1 MRQGL
6 RKSSV
11 GFLATFVMNQQGSL
25 TSGGGAS
32 WMGRARASI
41 GRRKYEAQLLAT
53 AAQQGGTAVQ
63 GDETL
68 NSSEA
73 FVQRQ
78 RIKREA
84 IVRTVLGKWWAVALA
99 MARRSRPGC
108 TSLDFDTYASIYHSL
123 FLQIVGPE
131 DYDADEADESV
142 AEEFTNDAEGELEM
156 SQAQFT
162 DGMFEMADLHV
173 PSLEA
178 SEYVAF
184 LSTLLE
190 AITDGNGGLVPVN
203 RAVREGGG
211 GAMSKTDLSKAEARL
226 ADLKRRA
233 ATGELTDAERREMEA
248 LERKLAVHI
257 AAARKAAS
265 GGAPVAS
272 SGGAYSAEGIGS
284 GYGMS
289 GSGCGVLLSGGGGGY
304 SALEGSGYSSPGGG
318 GTGNGALGGSS
329 RSSGIGASPGGSAEQ
344 RALRTSAAESAVW
357 PPSTDAVAHR
367 GTVCTA
373 STAEHGPR
381 VHKRPGK
388 GDRPDRELAQ
398 NNPRPVVWEPP
409 PSWDP
414 EEMLSQSRLRL
425 NCVGCSGGVEQCI
438 ECWRAE
444 RILRK
449 KLDLQRQRAVSTADA
464 SPCPCWWIDDT
475 PPVFYRRAQASLPS
489 APSSQRLSLAC
500 LNPSDGVLHTLSTSR
515 SLMAGMTLGLGRTP
529 NSAPEPS
536 RDMPRDALTRAPS
549 LALVEA
555 AAASGEAPVLC
566 YAMLL
571 PSLGRSSSLPAL
583 RTSMRPLHTPLLP
596 PSPDASVAP
605 TLCLAAIGDAVP
617 TVVGELH
624 GGVSRGCGNMS
635 CKPPRRSRQEVT
647 SAEEQLAAASLD
659 RVAAASLGRVEAASL
674 DRVAVAAAGEYH
686 SHTEPPSFCAP
697 TTAVA
702 AATSLANRERRTE
715 RHTERT
721 EPGKSIW
728 DHSLGEASLR
738 EAPLREASLGE
749 ASLREASLREAP
761 RGRAETRKHGRL
773 GSLAATSTSAATGM
787 KASRV
792 GSSHVGSS
800 NGGCALGSANGCE
813 QGSRHGA
820 GARSFK
826 TKRLSSPA
834 TWHLP
839 LTAWM
844 GDPTT
849 ERGGGAAAGG
859 GHIGAML
866 GAGLPLSLTRSIDLL
881 VPFAPSPSL
890 AAAPRARRG

>member
-1 MRQGL
+1 MYASFASERAMRQDL

-142 AEEFTNDAEGELEM
+142 AEEFANDAEGELEM

-190 AITDGNGGLVPVN
+190 AITDGNGGLVPAI

-248 LERKLAVHI
+248 LERKLAVHT

-289 GSGCGVLLSGGGGGY
+289 GIGCGVLLSGGGGGY

-344 RALRTSAAESAVW
+344 RALRTSAAESAML
-357 PPSTDAVAHR
+357 PQSTDAVAHR

-464 SPCPCWWIDDT
+464 SACPCWWIDDT

-515 SLMAGMTLGLGRTP
+515 SLMAGMTPGLGRTP

-549 LALVEA
+549 SALVEA
-555 AAASGEAPVLC
+555 AAASGEAPMGHISGHISGEAPVGRS
-566 YAMLL
+566 MLL

-596 PSPDASVAP
+596 PSPDAPVAP

-647 SAEEQLAAASLD
+647 SAEEQLAAASL
-659 RVAAASLGRVEAASL
+659 GRVEAASL
-674 DRVAVAAAGEYH
+674 DRLAVAAAEEYH

-702 AATSLANRERRTE
+702 AATSLR
-715 RHTERT
+715 
-721 EPGKSIW
+721 
-728 DHSLGEASLR
+728 EASLR
-738 EAPLREASLGE
+738 EAPLREASLG
-749 ASLREASLREAP
+749 EASLREAP

-792 GSSHVGSS
+792 GSIHVGSS
-800 NGGCALGSANGCE
+800 NGGGALGSAKFGSA
-813 QGSRHGA
+813 GSRHGA

-849 ERGGGAAAGG
+849 ERGGGAVAGG
-859 GHIGAML
+859 GHIG
-866 GAGLPLSLTRSIDLL
+866 PCW
-881 VPFAPSPSL
+881 APGCP
-890 AAAPRARRG
+890 

>member
-108 TSLDFDTYASIYHSL
+108 TSLDFDTYESIYHSL

-142 AEEFTNDAEGELEM
+142 AEEFANDAEGELEM

-190 AITDGNGGLVPVN
+190 AITDGNGGLVTVN

-248 LERKLAVHI
+248 LERKLAVHT

-289 GSGCGVLLSGGGGGY
+289 GIGCGVLLSGGGGGY

-344 RALRTSAAESAVW
+344 RALRTSAAESAMW

-444 RILRK
+444 RVLRK

-549 LALVEA
+549 SALVEA
-555 AAASGEAPVLC
+555 AAASGEAPMGYISGHISGEAPMGYISGYISGEAPMGHISGHISGEAPVGRS
-566 YAMLL
+566 MLL

-596 PSPDASVAP
+596 PSPDAPVAP

-617 TVVGELH
+617 SVVGELH

-647 SAEEQLAAASLD
+647 SAEEQLAAASLG
-659 RVAAASLGRVEAASL
+659 RVAAMSL

-702 AATSLANRERRTE
+702 AATSLR
-715 RHTERT
+715 
-721 EPGKSIW
+721 
-728 DHSLGEASLR
+728 EASLREAPLR

-749 ASLREASLREAP
+749 ASLGEASLREAP

-792 GSSHVGSS
+792 GSIHVGSS
-800 NGGCALGSANGCE
+800 NGGGALGSAKFGSA
-813 QGSRHGA
+813 GSRHGA

-826 TKRLSSPA
+826 IKRLSSPA

-849 ERGGGAAAGG
+849 ERGGGAVAGG
-859 GHIGAML
+859 GHIG
-866 GAGLPLSLTRSIDLL
+866 PCW
-881 VPFAPSPSL
+881 APGCP
-890 AAAPRARRG
+890 